1 MLGEGGVGKS
11 CLSIQ
16 MCHNYFTKEY
26 DPTIENSYKS
36 QVTVD
41 GSACMINI
49 LDTAGQEEYI
59 AMIDQHIQAGVGFLL
74 VYSITSRQSFE
85 GIARFHERIIRVKD
99 IETEDEDNE
108 VMHNNNSSSH
118 GEVDNDYPIV
128 LCGNK
133 CDLEKDRSVTTT
145 EAKHYAK
152 TLKVPFFETSAKT
165 RFNVEEAFHQL
176 VREVDRWELK
186 NKQKQKRTDSSA
198 SSTSTKDRRRKIK
211 CTII

>member
-41 GSACMINI
+41 GKACMINI

-59 AMIDQHIQAGVGFLL
+59 AMIDQHIQAGVGFAL
-74 VYSITSRQSFE
+74 VYSITSKQSFE
-85 GIARFHERIIRVKD
+85 GVARFHERILRVKD
-99 IETEDEDNE
+99 IETEDMEE
-108 VMHNNNSSSH
+108 SETSGM
-118 GEVDNDYPIV
+118 YPIV
-128 LCGNK
+128 ILGNK
-133 CDLEKDRSVTTT
+133 CDLEKDRVVTSN
-145 EAKHYAK
+145 EAKQFAK
-152 TLKVPFFETSAKT
+152 TLKSPLFETSAKT

-176 VREVDRWELK
+176 VREVDKWEVRFAK
-186 NKQKQKRTDSSA
+186 TDSKSPGQTLPNL
-198 SSTSTKDRRRKIK
+198 SRKKDKK
-211 CTII
+211 KSPCIII